1 MNSQIIKYYAGE
13 LSKEERKA
21 LLQKAFSNQELKNEM
36 MNYQHLQ
43 SLMNLH
49 PQEKNELLG
58 KESLKCFMKARQA
71 EKRKRLFFLFFTLCS
86 NCLCVRSFHL
96 VDYFLV
102 RRYGY
107 ASVCYCPGIIGSGR
121 TACAYPAA
129 GWK

>member
-49 PQEKNELLG
+49 PQEK
-58 KESLKCFMKARQA
+58 KSA
-71 EKRKRLFFLFFTLCS
+71 KRK
-86 NCLCVRSFHL
+86 
-96 VDYFLV
+96 
-102 RRYGY
+102 
-107 ASVCYCPGIIGSGR
+107 
-121 TACAYPAA
+121 
-129 GWK
+129 

>member
-49 PQEKNELLG
+49 PQEK
-58 KESLKCFMKARQA
+58 
-71 EKRKRLFFLFFTLCS
+71 KRAIR
-86 NCLCVRSFHL
+86 
-96 VDYFLV
+96 
-102 RRYGY
+102 
-107 ASVCYCPGIIGSGR
+107 
-121 TACAYPAA
+121 
-129 GWK
+129 